1 MLLDCIAFDNDIDI
15 NVMRLWKL
23 VEAIKLEFFSYIVRY
38 DEVECY
44 LNDEECDHEGY
55 VMWNKYGAFK
65 IVNRAVFSS
74 ANFRLSKN
82 RQPVKCNPIEYSII
96 MNRKEYDLVFQA
108 LKNYRLYM
116 TKEQEV
122 LSEKILDDLFYPEF
136 DKLSSENDVFDEI
149 VADAEEALANEPE
162 INGVKSLNFR

>member
-1 MLLDCIAFDNDIDI
+1 
-15 NVMRLWKL
+15 
-23 VEAIKLEFFSYIVRY
+23 
-38 DEVECY
+38 
-44 LNDEECDHEGY
+44 
-55 VMWNKYGAFK
+55 
-65 IVNRAVFSS
+65 
-74 ANFRLSKN
+74 
-82 RQPVKCNPIEYSII
+82 

-136 DKLSSENDVFDEI
+136 DKLSNDDSEINTYWQPDDVFDEI